1 MYKCNTI
8 IETFLRLSHARY
20 CAYTM
25 PIFCL
30 INSLGIS
37 SFVHNPTTQTPL
49 ISIEHLLQNNLT
61 LNLGFNLKISFLIK
75 LPLKNF
81 LLCIPLELEKKCSRK
96 KPKKIKNIDNSTNI
110 NTMIHLY

>member
-8 IETFLRLSHARY
+8 IETFLRLYHAGH

-49 ISIEHLLQNNLT
+49 IIRIPLQNNLT

-75 LPLKNF
+75 LPF
-81 LLCIPLELEKKCSRK
+81 
-96 KPKKIKNIDNSTNI
+96 
-110 NTMIHLY
+110 